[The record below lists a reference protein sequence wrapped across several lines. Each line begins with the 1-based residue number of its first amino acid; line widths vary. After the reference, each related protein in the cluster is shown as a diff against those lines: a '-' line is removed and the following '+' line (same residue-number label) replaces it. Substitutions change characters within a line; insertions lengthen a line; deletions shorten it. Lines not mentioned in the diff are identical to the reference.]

1 MRDSEIIELYFARDE
16 QAIAET
22 DKAYGTYCKSI
33 ALQILG
39 NPSDSEECVNDTWL
53 KAWHSIPPKRPNPLK
68 IFLGKIT
75 RNLAI
80 SRYRAD
86 HRQKRAHIE
95 VALSELEDC
104 VPMPEESTAE
114 LRLLL
119 DSFLGTLEDTERRL
133 FVGRYWYAYTPE
145 TLARAYGMTR
155 NAVNLRLMRTR
166 EKLKNYL
173 EKEGYRL

>member
-155 NAVNLRLMRTR
+155 NAVNLRIMRTR

-173 EKEGYRL
+173 GKEGYRL

>member
-1 MRDSEIIELYFARDE
+1 VRDSEIIELYFARDE

-33 ALQILG
+33 AMQILG

-68 IFLGKIT
+68 MFLGKIT

-80 SRYRAD
+80 SRYRSN

-95 VALSELEDC
+95 IALSELEDC

-114 LRLLL
+114 LRSLL
-119 DSFLGTLEDTERRL
+119 DSFLGSLEDTERRL

-155 NAVNLRLMRTR
+155 NAVNLRIMRTR

-173 EKEGYRL
+173 EKEGYSL

>member
-22 DKAYGTYCKSI
+22 DKAYGSYFQSI
-33 ALQILG
+33 AMQILG

-53 KAWHSIPPKRPNPLK
+53 KAWHSIPPKRPSPLK

-86 HRQKRAHIE
+86 HRKKRAHIE
-95 VALSELEDC
+95 IALSELEDC

-114 LRLLL
+114 LRSLL
-119 DSFLGTLEDTERRL
+119 DGFLGTLEDTERRL

-155 NAVNLRLMRTR
+155 NAVNLRIMRTR

-173 EKEGYRL
+173 EKEGYSL

>member
-22 DKAYGTYCKSI
+22 EKSYGAYCQSI
-33 ALQILG
+33 AAQILG
-39 NPSDSEECVNDTWL
+39 NPSDAEECVNDTWL
-53 KAWHSIPPKRPNPLK
+53 RAWHSIPPKRPNPLK
-68 IFLGKIT
+68 LFLGKIT

-80 SRYRAD
+80 SRYRAN

-95 VALSELEDC
+95 IALSELEAC

-119 DSFLGTLEDTERRL
+119 DSFLVTLEDTERRL

-155 NAVNLRLMRTR
+155 NAVGLRLMRTR
-166 EKLKNYL
+166 EKLKQYL
-173 EKEGYRL
+173 EKEGWRL

>member
-1 MRDSEIIELYFARDE
+1 MRDSEIIELFFARDE
-16 QAIAET
+16 RALKET
-22 DKAYGTYCKSI
+22 DKAYGKYCQSI
-33 ALQILG
+33 AMQILG
-39 NPSDSEECVNDTWL
+39 NPLDSEECVNDTWL
-53 KAWHSIPPKRPNPLK
+53 KAWQNIPPLRPNPLK

-86 HRQKRAHIE
+86 HRKKRAHIE
-95 VALSELEDC
+95 IALSELEDC

-155 NAVNLRLMRTR
+155 NAVNLRIMRTR

>member
-1 MRDSEIIELYFARDE
+1 MRDHEIIELYFARDE

-22 DKAYGTYCKSI
+22 EKAYGNYCQSI
-33 ALQILG
+33 ARQILG
-39 NPSDSEECVNDTWL
+39 NPSDAEECVNDTWL
-53 KAWHSIPPKRPNPLK
+53 RAWNSIPPKRPNPLK

-86 HRQKRAHIE
+86 HRKKRAHVEI
-95 VALSELEDC
+95 ALQELEDC
-104 VPMPEESTAE
+104 VPLPEESTAE

-119 DSFLGTLEDTERRL
+119 DGFLGTLEDTERRL

-155 NAVNLRLMRTR
+155 NAVNLRIMRTR

>member
-22 DKAYGTYCKSI
+22 EKSYGTYCKSI
-33 ALQILG
+33 AAQILG
-39 NPSDSEECVNDTWL
+39 NPSDAEECVNDTWL
-53 KAWHSIPPKRPNPLK
+53 RAWNSIPPKRPNPLK

-95 VALSELEDC
+95 IALQELEDC
-104 VPMPEESTAE
+104 VPMPEDSTAE

-119 DSFLGTLEDTERRL
+119 DSFLGTLDDTERRL
-133 FVGRYWYAYTPE
+133 FVGRYWHAYTPE
-145 TLARAYGMTR
+145 ALAKAYGMTR
-155 NAVNLRLMRTR
+155 NAVNLRVMRTR
-166 EKLKNYL
+166 EKLRKYL
-173 EKEGYRL
+173 EKEGYRI

>member
-1 MRDSEIIELYFARDE
+1 MRDQEIIDLYFARDE
-16 QAIAET
+16 QALTET
-22 DKAYGTYCKSI
+22 AKAYSSYCQSI
-33 ALQILG
+33 AREILG
-39 NPSDSEECVNDTWL
+39 NSADAEECLNDTL
-53 KAWHSIPPKRPNPLK
+53 LSAWNSIPPKRPSPLK

-80 SRYRAD
+80 SRYRAN

-95 VALSELEDC
+95 VTLSELEDC
-104 VPMPEESTAE
+104 VPMSEDSTAE

-155 NAVNLRLMRTR
+155 NAVNLRIMRTR

-173 EKEGYRL
+173 EKEGYSV

>member
-33 ALQILG
+33 AMQILG

-53 KAWHSIPPKRPNPLK
+53 KAWHSIPPKRPSPLK

-80 SRYRAD
+80 SRYRSN
-86 HRQKRAHIE
+86 HRLKRAHIE
-95 VALSELEDC
+95 IALSELEDC

-114 LRLLL
+114 LRSLL
-119 DSFLGTLEDTERRL
+119 DGFLGTLEDTERRL

-155 NAVNLRLMRTR
+155 NAVNLRIMRTR
-166 EKLKNYL
+166 EKLKDYL
-173 EKEGYRL
+173 EKEGYSL